1 MNRHLPPLLAA
12 ALITVSPGLAAH
24 DDFAATFAA
33 KAKADINFA
42 QLMQIMQRA
51 TSMILDGILAEN
63 KEMTVLGAHLLDA
76 HPAPAQGPGAA
87 MVPEQREAFKNVMPA
102 YDKVFHSATER
113 LSVAASQGQWPPAW
127 PVTKPGARTRF
138 PASRLPASAS
148 HPPPAVNRPGPRT
161 ARRR

>member
-1 MNRHLPPLLAA
+1 MNRPLPPLLAA

-33 KAKADINFA
+33 KTKADINFA

-113 LSVAASQGQWPPAW
+113 LSVAASRGQWPQAYADYREIMDACMACHETWRPHAL
-127 PVTKPGARTRF
+127 
-138 PASRLPASAS
+138 SRQQ
-148 HPPPAVNRPGPRT
+148 T
-161 ARRR
+161 AGKR